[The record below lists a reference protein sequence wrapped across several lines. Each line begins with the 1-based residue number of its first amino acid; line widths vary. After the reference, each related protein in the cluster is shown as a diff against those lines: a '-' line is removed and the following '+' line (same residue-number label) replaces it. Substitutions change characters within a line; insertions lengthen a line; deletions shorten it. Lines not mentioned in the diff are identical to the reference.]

1 MKEPIPSVI
10 YARVSPT
17 THIKTEDD
25 IHQSI
30 QESLLMCRRAAEAE
44 GNPII
49 TEYIDQYKTGKSI
62 EFMGNFKK
70 MMDDARAGKFKRIY
84 CRRVNRF
91 GRNRADMITAE
102 IELSKLGISIKFV
115 ESGID
120 TAAPMGKSIMA
131 IMSELAEMDRNE
143 IVENTSRG
151 REKALYEYRNNIP
164 RPGKKPWGHPKKD
177 VNVKSIRQLRLMPV
191 KERPTWKQ
199 LSKDYNMSVSL
210 LIQRLKDAGYWDEQ
224 KRCVK

>member
-1 MKEPIPSVI
+1 MKEPIPCAI

-30 QESLLMCRRAAEAE
+30 QESLNMCRNACKTE
-44 GNPII
+44 GNEIVV
-49 TEYIDQYKTGKSI
+49 EYIDQYKTGKSI

-120 TAAPMGKSIMA
+120 TGIPMGKSMMA
-131 IMSELAEMDRNE
+131 LLSELAEMDRQE
-143 IVENTSRG
+143 IIENTNRG
-151 REKALYEYRNNIP
+151 REKALEAHRLGIT

-177 VNVKSIRQLRLMPV
+177 VNIKSIRQLRMLPIS
-191 KERPTWKQ
+191 ERPTWKQ
-199 LSKDYNMSVSL
+199 LSIDYKISVSGM
-210 LIQRLKDAGYWDEQ
+210 IKRLKDAGYWDKD